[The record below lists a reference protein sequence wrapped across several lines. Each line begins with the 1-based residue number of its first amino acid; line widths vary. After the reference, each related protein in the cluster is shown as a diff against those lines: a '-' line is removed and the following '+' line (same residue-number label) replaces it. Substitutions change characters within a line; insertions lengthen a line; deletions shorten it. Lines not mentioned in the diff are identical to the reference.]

1 MLVAGIGRIEGG
13 ITRPVPDEVLVRAAA
28 YAIEAGNGVN
38 TANLFGLTAV
48 HGAAANESDGL
59 IQFLAQKGA
68 RVDTKDREGTPAD
81 FADGLLIDNS
91 NRCQELGATAAQP
104 DFRGAAP
111 DSSKIVWLRNRI
123 KSKGKYE
130 REKDQTHESQKNAD
144 YGRRRSR
151 MWVIRQ

>member
-1 MLVAGIGRIEGG
+1 MTRALVAGGVDPKLPTFDGTTSLMLAAGIGRIEGG

-68 RVDTKDREGTPAD
+68 RVDTKDREGRTPAD

-91 NRCQELGATAAQP
+91 IPVPRARRNCCAT
-104 DFRGAAP
+104 
-111 DSSKIVWLRNRI
+111 
-123 KSKGKYE
+123 
-130 REKDQTHESQKNAD
+130 
-144 YGRRRSR
+144 
-151 MWVIRQ
+151 